1 MKKRMIAFI
10 LAAVMIFSLAGCSG
24 SNDKGN
30 SDNSSAKTEEADAKT
45 DEVWGNDAGAGETCG
60 DPDGDYTIGVVI
72 HTTTDFL
79 CSKLKSY
86 TDYMGKEFGVKFSYY
101 IIENFAD
108 ETYLSAIE
116 NLCAQGVDGIITTN
130 FSGTAVLQ
138 GLKICEDNDVYLG
151 VGFSQIDESI
161 KEQVY
166 ASKYFVGGSYEADYQ
181 AGYDIITS
189 LIDTGCKNIAA
200 IGYEPG
206 ITCHDRRWEG
216 MMAAFED
223 HPEIQKAGEYRGL
236 EFTKAVEDF
245 LAADST
251 IDGIAITLLGIE
263 YCSEPIKSAGREG
276 QIKIAFCDLSENCQE
291 GLDSGEVACAIGGQ
305 YVDVVFPFIFMYN
318 TLEGTPLSDEK
329 VEVPVNFIT
338 CKTGEEFSNYM
349 TYLHNDGVYAWTT
362 DELKQVIKK
371 YNKDATAEDLVKMGA
386 SYSIEDTMNRHKSE

>member
-1 MKKRMIAFI
+1 MAFI
-10 LAAVMIFSLAGCSG
+10 MAAVLIFSMAGCG
-24 SNDKGN
+24 ASNDGGK
-30 SDNSSAKTEEADAKT
+30 SDNASAKTEEKDTKT
-45 DEVWGNDAGAGETCG
+45 DEVWGNEAGAGETCG

-138 GLKICEDNDVYLG
+138 GLKICKDNDVYLG

-223 HPEIQKAGEYRGL
+223 HPEIKKAGEYRGL

-245 LAADST
+245 LAADDS

-371 YNKDATAEDLVKMGA
+371 YNKDATAEDLVKMGT
-386 SYSIEDTMNRHKSE
+386 SYSIDDTMSRHKAE